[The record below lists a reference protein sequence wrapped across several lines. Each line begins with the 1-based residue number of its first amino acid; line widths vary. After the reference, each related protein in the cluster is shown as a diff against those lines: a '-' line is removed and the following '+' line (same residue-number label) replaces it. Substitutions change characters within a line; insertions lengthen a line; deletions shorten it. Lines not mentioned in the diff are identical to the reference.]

1 MKYIIGVL
9 TTTLLL
15 SCSNRNHEIV
25 TVPGVDSSSDMRSYR
40 LKHID
45 NCEYIIYETR
55 QGNASVFG
63 ITHKGNCKNHTRASY
78 NK

>member
-1 MKYIIGVL
+1 MYTL
-9 TTTLLL
+9 ATTLLLL
-15 SCSNRNHEIV
+15 SCSNRNDEVIIE
-25 TVPGVDSSSDMRSYR
+25 PEVDSSPDMRNYR

-45 NCEYIIYETR
+45 HCEYIIYGTD

-63 ITHKGNCKNHTRASY
+63 ITHKGNCKNHTRTSY